1 MKEEAIGKWCF
12 WASLVCG
19 SGQNPVLEE
28 EVKMAVQIPG
38 LDDNGEWWWWPAMV
52 TRGISG
58 KSEQS

>member
-1 MKEEAIGKWCF
+1 
-12 WASLVCG
+12 V
-19 SGQNPVLEE
+19 QEE

-58 KSEQS
+58 KSEQSE